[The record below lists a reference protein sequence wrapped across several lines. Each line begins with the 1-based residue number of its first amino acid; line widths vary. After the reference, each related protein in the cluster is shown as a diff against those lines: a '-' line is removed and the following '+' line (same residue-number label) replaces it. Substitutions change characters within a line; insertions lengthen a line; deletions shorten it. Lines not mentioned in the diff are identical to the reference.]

1 MDPDLFFVI
10 GLLVG
15 LLSIPALIS
24 AFSESRPPRAAAI
37 MVMISIVLILLAV
50 LQKPGG
56 YDIGEVPG
64 IVAGVVADLVN

>member
-1 MDPDLFFVI
+1 VDPDLFFVI

>member
-1 MDPDLFFVI
+1 MNPDQFFVI

-56 YDIGEVPG
+56 YDMGEVPG
-64 IVAGVVADLVN
+64 IVAGVLSDLVN

>member
-1 MDPDLFFVI
+1 VNPDQFFVM

-24 AFSESRPPRAAAI
+24 AFSEGRPPRAAAI
-37 MVMISIVLILLAV
+37 MVMIAIALVLLAL

-56 YDIGEVPG
+56 YEVGDIPQ
-64 IVAGVVADLVN
+64 VVVRVVSDLVN

>member
-1 MDPDLFFVI
+1 VNPDQFFVI

-56 YDIGEVPG
+56 YDMGEVPG
-64 IVAGVVADLVN
+64 IVAGVLSDLVN